1 MAANKSKRSIHLA
14 QPLPQRPRPNHK
26 PADLQ
31 HVKTR
36 VYRAMA
42 DINSGFDHVLQGL
55 QTLNTIKFLQSS
67 GFKGMDNLIG
77 RLRAQANHE
86 LTAILSQR
94 EKSNAGHF
102 QRLCMAQEIGKPE
115 AATS

>member
-14 QPLPQRPRPNHK
+14 QPQRPRPNHK

-42 DINSGFDHVLQGL
+42 DINTGFDHVLQGL
-55 QTLNTIKFLQSS
+55 QTLNSVNFLQFSS
-67 GFKGMDNLIG
+67 LKGMHNRIA
-77 RLRAQANHE
+77 RIRAQANHE
-86 LTAILSQR
+86 LTAVLSGR
-94 EKSNAGHF
+94 EKANAGHF
-102 QRLCMAQEIGKPE
+102 QRLCLEPENGGPE
-115 AATS
+115 AA

>member
-14 QPLPQRPRPNHK
+14 QPQRPRPNHN

-42 DINSGFDHVLQGL
+42 DINGGFDHVLQGL
-55 QTLNTIKFLQSS
+55 QTLNTVKFLQSS
-67 GFKGMDNLIG
+67 GCKGMDNLVG
-77 RLRAQANHE
+77 RLRAKANHE

-102 QRLCMAQEIGKPE
+102 QRLCLEPE
-115 AATS
+115 NGGPESA